1 MLKWVKEESK
11 FSVLFVIA
19 LLSIMVPSLFV
30 ETVLTNRIF
39 MLMFSAL
46 VIAGAATISIT
57 RKDHFRSIGLGLVT
71 LLIAWAARSQIDI
84 LISEKAANLP
94 FLIFFLYIVYSLI
107 TRILKSNN
115 VTPDVILGAITGYIF
130 LGYAG
135 SIYFIV
141 IHDIYPGSFGG
152 VMNNSM
158 NIVYYSFVSMTT
170 LGFGDITP
178 ISNAAKGGTI
188 ILTIFG
194 QFYIAVIVALLVSK
208 YLNKSKKH

>member
-19 LLSIMVPSLFV
+19 LMSIMVPSLFV

-152 VMNNSM
+152 AMNNSM